1 MKSLRLNNDRL
12 GRSKIYLVP
21 SAVDSPVPCVV
32 QNCFAC
38 VTYCLACM
46 ILSTLFGTIL
56 SLEPTFLCREVI
68 FAIDDATNACLLLSS
83 QLCLTVWYQCI
94 FLMDTTLHMM
104 LER

>member
-21 SAVDSPVPCVV
+21 SAAKSPVPFVV
-32 QNCFAC
+32 QNCPAC
-38 VTYCLACM
+38 VINCIACI
-46 ILSTLFGTIL
+46 ILSTFFGTIL
-56 SLEPTFLCREVI
+56 SLEPTFLCAEVI
-68 FAIDDATNACLLLSS
+68 FAIDDASKTCLLLSS